1 MKKTVV
7 DIAEFRSK
15 LVSGSAPGVLLRLA
29 PSADLQMV
37 GDERVMKFVFSDGS
51 VDRYGDTIDARGWV
65 LDSFN
70 ANPVAL
76 FGHDANTI
84 ENVIGKARNVRVEG
98 TRLVGEIEFME
109 ASVNPKA
116 EAVYQMLKGGYL
128 NAVSVGFQPIEWD
141 LSKDKSRPQGINFK
155 KQELLEISVV
165 PVPALPTALVQ
176 ARAAGIDV
184 DRLGLVDEVIEPP
197 ADKVK
202 RRSALLVR
210 KVLGRKTKGLYDLG
224 FLISILSDLG
234 MLTSWSEWEAE
245 IEGDGSNVPNM
256 LVDILFDLADAFT
269 AMANEELAEFLADF
283 NDEPDTTGFD
293 DVELAYVAEGKSA
306 PARCFRAARMRA
318 KYLATGKIEKA
329 GRVLSAEN
337 QKKLRDAHTQLSA
350 ACDIV
355 KGVADSA
362 DVTETD
368 ADDSGKPDVIVLDDQ
383 KAARERRERIARARK
398 AQAEAV

>member
-1 MKKTVV
+1 MKKTIV
-7 DIAEFRSK
+7 DIADFHAKFASTDAAS
-15 LVSGSAPGVLLRLA
+15 VAIRLA
-29 PSADLQMV
+29 PTVETTMAA
-37 GDERVMKFVFSDGS
+37 DERVMKFVFSDGS

-65 LDSFN
+65 LDAFN

-84 ENVIGKARNVRVEG
+84 ENVIGKARNVKVEG
-98 TRLVGEIEFME
+98 ARLVGEIEFME

-116 EAVYQMLKGGYL
+116 EAVYQMLKGGFL
-128 NAVSVGFQPIEWD
+128 NAVSVGFQPLEWD
-141 LSKDKSRPQGINFK
+141 LSKDKTRPQGINFK

-184 DRLGLVDEVIEPP
+184 DRLGLTDGEIEPP

-224 FLISILSDLG
+224 FLISILCDLG
-234 MLTSWSEWEAE
+234 MLTDWAQWEAE

-256 LVDILFDLADAFT
+256 LVNVLFDLADAFS
-269 AMANEELAEFLADF
+269 AMADEELAEFLADF
-283 NDEPDTTGFD
+283 NQEPDTLGFD
-293 DVELAYVAEGKSA
+293 ETELAYVAEGKSMQ
-306 PARCFRAARMRA
+306 ARCLRAARVRA
-318 KYLATGKIEKA
+318 KYLTAGKIEKA

-337 QKKLRDAHTQLSA
+337 QKKLRDAHAQMCA
-350 ACDIV
+350 AGDVI
-355 KGVADSA
+355 KSVADSA
-362 DVTETD
+362 DAPEPD
-368 ADDSGKPDVIVLDDQ
+368 ADDAGNVVVIDDQ
-383 KAARERRERIARARK
+383 KAARARRERVARAHQLR
-398 AQAEAV
+398 AEAY